1 MVQPGGPGSGGPGVV
16 EMIQKLTG
24 WPSPE
29 KILGELQRL
38 NNNLECLQP
47 DLHKLATFFSGGG
60 RDDLQNLTAA
70 LNKVDLGNV
79 IKVIN
84 DFNNTAKSISE
95 KLWPKR

>member
-1 MVQPGGPGSGGPGVV
+1 MAEALVKMMG
-16 EMIQKLTG
+16 L
-24 WPSPE
+24 PSPE

-79 IKVIN
+79 MRLLN
-84 DFNNTAKSISE
+84 DFNLTVKSIYE

>member
-1 MVQPGGPGSGGPGVV
+1 MVQPHEPSSGGPGLS
-16 EMIQKLTG
+16 EMIQKMTG

-29 KILGELQRL
+29 KILSELQRL

-47 DLHKLATFFSGGG
+47 DIHKLAAFLTGSGGA
-60 RDDLQNLTAA
+60 DLQNLTAA
-70 LNKVDLGNV
+70 LNKIDMENV

-84 DFNNTAKSISE
+84 DFNNTTKSISE